1 MTIIQDV
8 IAKAALDH
16 YFTNLP
22 RKGKP
27 SETEW
32 TVYAAIVATFRNT
45 DNLDVRVISSATGS
59 KCTAVN
65 DSCPIFSKFEVPACC
80 RTADLKTSCCCL
92 CQEQVKSLIL
102 RDSHAEILARR
113 GLVRVLWNEIGN
125 ECMSSNDR
133 LEGKVNT
140 NNFSLLERVHSEQN
154 HGRGKLQYRLRQGKS
169 RGRQVIIYHAFLQ

>member
-1 MTIIQDV
+1 MAQIQDL
-8 IAKAALDH
+8 IAKTALDH

-45 DNLDVRVISSATGS
+45 DNNNANVKVISSATGS

-65 DSCPIFSKFEVPACC
+65 DSCPIFSKFQVPSCC
-80 RTADLKTSCCCL
+80 REKDLRSVIASKSCRCL
-92 CQEQVKSLIL
+92 CQEQIKSLIL

-113 GLVRVLWNEIGN
+113 GLLRVLWNELQNEPIGIN
-125 ECMSSNDR
+125 NNS
-133 LEGKVNT
+133 EGKFSK
-140 NNFSLLERVHSEQN
+140 NNYKLLERVDGEN
-154 HGRGKLQYRLRQGKS
+154 LQFRLRQG
-169 RGRQVIIYHAFLQ
+169 